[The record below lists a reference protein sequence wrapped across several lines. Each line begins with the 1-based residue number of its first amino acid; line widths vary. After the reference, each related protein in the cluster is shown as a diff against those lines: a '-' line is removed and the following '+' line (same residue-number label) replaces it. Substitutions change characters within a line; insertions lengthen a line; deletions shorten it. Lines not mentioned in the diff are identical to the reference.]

1 MGQLDKAA
9 ECVESNLLLLSNANS
24 VMVANKAFYLQQTGL
39 SSDHFVARQVCI
51 VIALPVCQRTMIR
64 LTPVN
69 SLFLGSC
76 EVCK

>member
-24 VMVANKAFYLQQTGL
+24 VMAANKAFYLQQTGL

-51 VIALPVCQRTMIR
+51 VIALPVLSSANNDQTY
-64 LTPVN
+64 T
-69 SLFLGSC
+69 
-76 EVCK
+76 CKFFVSRKL